1 MRLQTPVPPGLAGYS
16 SGYRSNIGYDPA
28 AANKLLD
35 RMGYRRGGDG
45 YRTLPD
51 GRPLLVRYSSPANAT
66 ALDYEVLWK
75 KTFESI
81 GIRLAI
87 DKGKF
92 SDQVKAALACQHQ
105 LWSYGWIADYPD
117 GDNFMQLLYGLNIS
131 QSNVACYASP
141 DYDALY
147 RESQRMPDSAER
159 TLLFERMARQ
169 FEADTPWLLGV
180 ANYRN
185 MLARPR
191 VIGYKAHPIL
201 QGEWIYVD
209 IDSKMR

>member
-1 MRLQTPVPPGLAGYS
+1 
-16 SGYRSNIGYDPA
+16 
-28 AANKLLD
+28 
-35 RMGYRRGGDG
+35 
-45 YRTLPD
+45 
-51 GRPLLVRYSSPANAT
+51 
-66 ALDYEVLWK
+66 
-75 KTFESI
+75 
-81 GIRLAI
+81 
-87 DKGKF
+87 
-92 SDQVKAALACQHQ
+92 

-117 GDNFMQLLYGLNIS
+117 GDNFMQLLYGPNVS

-147 RESQRMPDSAER
+147 RESQPMRDSAER

-169 FEADTPWLLGV
+169 FEADTPWRLGV

-209 IDSKMR
+209 IDNKMR